1 MYIDRS
7 LAAGMRSRT
16 ARDHGVDILLE
27 AWSGAPEDRRAARL
41 AAQGD
46 LARAAS
52 YARGL
57 WGRLLEGEVGEV
69 LGEARKSIGSPGMA
83 FLEAEAL
90 FAAGAVVAGLRRL
103 EDLHDRGDTTGT
115 LGLVRRRHQL
125 GDHLGAMRAAQALPW
140 DAHAALTGARS
151 ALAADRPGIALRFV
165 EPYLEGVAN
174 LPEPAVAGAFGMTVA
189 AVLASLG
196 EHAQLRR
203 FADRLLGAGDLPDDM
218 KPTVARA
225 AWTAGLG
232 REAWHRFDAEQGPW
246 SVAARLE
253 LAVLAGDSELA
264 SRLLERA
271 GPLGVPSAQAV
282 RLLTGART
290 PPEAAADDARDA
302 RAAGE
307 VFAEGRTVHIWRTHP
322 HRWRPWIDAALRT
335 PADVVLCD
343 LAEGRLPEEDAL
355 PWVVMDDGALIDI
368 LDPLPVRP
376 VAAGGRGA
384 TIAADLCRGVG
395 IGHDWPDEETAAVQ
409 RALAAVEGADGV
421 RVLGADEA
429 LAGAETGRLA
439 VVVAPPGDPFWA
451 GPLPELSWP
460 ALRVVRA
467 DPQAGWSGAGDR
479 VAAAATELSRHPR
492 SAHE

>member
-1 MYIDRS
+1 MYVDRS
-7 LAAGMRSRT
+7 LAAGMRFRT
-16 ARDHGVDILLE
+16 ARDHGVDILLD
-27 AWSGAPEDRRAARL
+27 AWSGAPPDRRAARL

-57 WGRLLEGEVGEV
+57 WSRLLEGEAGEV
-69 LGEARKSIGSPGMA
+69 LGEVRKSIGSPGMA

-90 FAAGAVVAGLRRL
+90 FAVGAVVAGLRRL
-103 EDLHDRGDTTGT
+103 EDLHDRGDAVGT

-125 GDHLGAMRAAQALPW
+125 GDHAGAVRAAQRLPW

-151 ALAADRPGIALRFV
+151 ALAADRPGVALRFV

-189 AVLASLG
+189 AVLAKLG

-203 FADRLLGAGDLPDDM
+203 FADRMLAAGDLPDDM

-225 AWTAGLG
+225 AWTAGMA
-232 REAWHRFDAEQGPW
+232 REAWPRFDAEQGPW

-253 LAVLAGDSELA
+253 LAVLAGDAGLA
-264 SRLLERA
+264 ARLLERA
-271 GPLGVPSAQAV
+271 GPLGAPSAPAV
-282 RLLTGART
+282 RLLTGVRT
-290 PPEAAADDARDA
+290 RSDAPA
-302 RAAGE
+302 GEAAGE

-322 HRWRPWIDAALRT
+322 HRWTPWIEAALRT
-335 PADVVLCD
+335 PADVVVCD
-343 LAEGRLPEEDAL
+343 LAAGRLPEEDTL
-355 PWVVMDDGALIDI
+355 PWAVMDDGALIDV

-376 VAAGGRGA
+376 VAADGPEA
-384 TIAADLCRGVG
+384 VIAGDLCRGVG
-395 IGHDWPDEETAAVQ
+395 IGHDWPDEETAAAQ
-409 RALAAVEGADGV
+409 RALTAAGGAAGV

-429 LAGAETGRLA
+429 LAGADTGRPA

-451 GPLPELSWP
+451 GPLPTLSWP
-460 ALRVVRA
+460 ALRIVRA
-467 DPQAGWSGAGDR
+467 DPQKGWSGAGHR
-479 VAAAATELSRHPR
+479 VAAAAAELSRRGAEP
-492 SAHE
+492 AAG